1 MNALLDLASR
11 LAAALNH
18 ASGAVIG
25 TLARVL
31 FAGVLFVYYW
41 GSALTKT
48 GDGLFGIFKLD
59 TGVYIQMFPR
69 AFETAGYDPQNLGL
83 YYKVVALLGTWAEFV
98 LPVLIVIGLFTRLA
112 ALGMIG
118 FVIVQTLTDVVF
130 AAHASWG
137 AWFDRTAEFDPTLSG
152 VGLIDTRGF
161 WIFTLLVLVMKGPG
175 PLSVDALLFRRRAP
189 EPLPA

>member
-1 MNALLDLASR
+1 MTALFDFADR
-11 LAAALNH
+11 LAAALDRV
-18 ASGAVIG
+18 SGAVLG

-41 GSALTKT
+41 KSALTKT
-48 GDGLFGIFKLD
+48 GDGIFGIFRLD

-69 AFETAGYDPQNLGL
+69 AFEAAGYNADNLGL
-83 YYKVVALLGTWAEFV
+83 YYKAVALLGTWAEFI

-118 FVIVQTLTDVVF
+118 FVIVQTLTDVIF

-137 AWFDRTAEFDPTLSG
+137 AWFDNTAEFDPSLTG
-152 VGLIDTRGF
+152 VGLADTRGF
-161 WIFTLLVLVMKGPG
+161 WIFALLVLVMKGAG
-175 PLSVDALLFRRRAP
+175 PLSADALLFRRRTPMAQ
-189 EPLPA
+189 PA